1 MIFERTDAQN
11 GLYRVIMI
19 GLVCLV
25 VFLAISRQKAANA
38 LTEALAENSAKTEQI
53 LALEKA
59 LNTQNA
65 AIHEIKIE
73 TDLAQARYEEA
84 VMIASQK
91 NEHLNTTI
99 NTLKTAKGTT
109 CADAMPLIEAVI
121 SGG

>member
-1 MIFERTDAQN
+1 MLEKLTSQNAIQRIIF
-11 GLYRVIMI
+11 I

-25 VFLAISRQKAANA
+25 VFLIISRQMAANA